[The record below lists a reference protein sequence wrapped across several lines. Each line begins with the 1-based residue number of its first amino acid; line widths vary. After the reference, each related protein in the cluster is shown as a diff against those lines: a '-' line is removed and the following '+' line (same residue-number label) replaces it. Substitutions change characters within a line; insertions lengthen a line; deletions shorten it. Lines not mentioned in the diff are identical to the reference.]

1 MTIHR
6 DRAGVTGPELVTPGW
21 SLCCA
26 VVVALMLLLWAVAP
40 AAACTE
46 AWEECVTLTNGTL
59 IIERR
64 ISFGELF
71 VGLSMLAVFAVLT
84 LRWLFDLA
92 RELR

>member
-1 MTIHR
+1 MTT
-6 DRAGVTGPELVTPGW
+6 RALILGSVL
-21 SLCCA
+21 
-26 VVVALMLLLWAVAP
+26 ALALLLWSVAP